1 MLPDQA
7 QRDFGRRWSKIISDS
22 LSSLAVFFRKSDAAR
37 RVLLQVR
44 TDGLPRGII
53 IDRCDSLGVET
64 LRGETRER
72 ATQGNEAKSE
82 EATLE
87 RDVLAE
93 KDVPSANHGTCDPK
107 ISLESHRVMYLNGL
121 RRGFTVVG
129 HAVPALDAAQD
140 WTAAAHIRDFWYTSL
155 LRAP

>member
-1 MLPDQA
+1 M
-7 QRDFGRRWSKIISDS
+7 
-22 LSSLAVFFRKSDAAR
+22 FFRKSDAAR

-44 TDGLPRGII
+44 TDGLPRGIA

-87 RDVLAE
+87 RDVLAG
-93 KDVPSANHGTCDPK
+93 KGVPSANHGT
-107 ISLESHRVMYLNGL
+107 
-121 RRGFTVVG
+121 
-129 HAVPALDAAQD
+129 
-140 WTAAAHIRDFWYTSL
+140 
-155 LRAP
+155 